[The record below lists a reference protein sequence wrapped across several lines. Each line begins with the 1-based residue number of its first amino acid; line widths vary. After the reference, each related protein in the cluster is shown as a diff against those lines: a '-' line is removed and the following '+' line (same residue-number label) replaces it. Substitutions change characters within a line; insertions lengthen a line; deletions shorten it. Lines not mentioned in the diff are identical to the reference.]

1 MKKRRKRVRRR
12 LRLDR
17 ILILVIGLGILAA
30 SGYFALKHVLLDNT
44 GNNDEE
50 NPPVIEEPKEEI
62 YEVDL
67 VMVGDNL
74 IHSSVYKDANK
85 HANYNGYDFK
95 PMYTYLK
102 DIVSEYDL
110 AYYNQETILGGTSL
124 GLSSYPT
131 FNSPYEVGDAMID
144 AGFNLVSLATNHTL
158 DKGEKGVINSC
169 NYWSDKEDVMTAG
182 SYCSLEDRNAVQIME
197 KNNISYSLLSY
208 TYGTNGIPVPKGK
221 DYLVNVWPALGNNP
235 DTDTKYQ
242 AYKETVKADIER
254 VRNEVDILMVA
265 MHWGVEY
272 THKPTAYQKDMAQF
286 LADQGVD
293 IIIGSHPHVVMPVT
307 WIDDTLVIYS
317 LGNLI
322 SAQEKNLDY
331 AKMVGLLSSVKITK
345 KVKGEEESIT
355 LSDVNNELLFTYYKD
370 WRNYKVVPF
379 SSPDIGNYIKD
390 YERLYNK
397 YSAVIKNM
405 DETMPVVGLSE

>member
-1 MKKRRKRVRRR
+1 MRKKRRVRQK

-17 ILILVIGLGILAA
+17 ILILILGLGILASA
-30 SGYFALKHVLLDNT
+30 GYYVIKHVLSEDNIV
-44 GNNDEE
+44 E
-50 NPPVIEEPKEEI
+50 NKKPVIEEPKEKEYEI
-62 YEVDL
+62 SL

-85 HANYNGYDFK
+85 NANYNGYDFK
-95 PMYTYLK
+95 PMYSYIK
-102 DIVSEYDL
+102 DIVSNYDL
-110 AYYNQETILGGTSL
+110 AYYNQETILGGTEI
-124 GLSSYPT
+124 GLSDYPA

-144 AGFNLVSLATNHTL
+144 AGFNLVSLATNHTI
-158 DKGEKGVINSC
+158 DRGEKAVINSC
-169 NYWSDKEDVMTAG
+169 NYWKSKEGIMTAG
-182 SYCSLEDRNAVQIME
+182 SYCSKEDRDAVQIME

-208 TYGTNGIPVPKGK
+208 TYGTNGIPVPSGK
-221 DYLVNVWPALGNNP
+221 EYLVNVWPTKGNNP
-235 DTDTKYQ
+235 DTDSSYQ
-242 AYKETVKADIER
+242 AYKETVREDIER
-254 VRNEVDILMVA
+254 VRDKVDVLMVA

-272 THKPTAYQKDMAQF
+272 THTPTIYQKDMAQF
-286 LADQGVD
+286 LADNGVD

-322 SAQEKNLDY
+322 SAQETNLDY

-345 KVKGEEESIT
+345 TVKGNESKIT
-355 LSDVNNELLFTYYKD
+355 LSDVNNELLFTYYSG
-370 WRNYKVVPF
+370 WRNFKIVPF
-379 SSPDIGNYIKD
+379 SSPDIGNYIWD

-405 DETMPVVGLSE
+405 DDSMPVASLSE